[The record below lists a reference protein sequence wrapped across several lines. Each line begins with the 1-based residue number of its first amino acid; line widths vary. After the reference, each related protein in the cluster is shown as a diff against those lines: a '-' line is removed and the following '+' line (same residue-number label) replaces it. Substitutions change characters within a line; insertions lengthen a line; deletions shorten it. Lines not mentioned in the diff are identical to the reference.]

1 MGYGGKMRYVPYTI
15 NRNPDKTVWVV
26 DNFYSDPHGV
36 REYALKQEFKPEI
49 EYFKGSRSIEQF
61 FVPGTKEAF
70 ERIMGIKI
78 REWESHAMCGR
89 FQYCTAQDPLVYHN
103 DGQTW
108 AAMIYLTPNAPYST
122 GTSLYASKNG
132 IKNTKDPN
140 WSDDVYSG
148 GFYDSTKFDLV
159 DSIGNVFNRLFIF
172 DAQNIHAASQYFGQ
186 TKEDSRLFHIFFF
199 D

>member
-1 MGYGGKMRYVPYTI
+1 MIKIVPSTI
-15 NRNPDKTVWVV
+15 NRQPNKTVWVV
-26 DNFYSDPHGV
+26 DNFYSDPYAV

-49 EYFKGSRSIEQF
+49 EYFKGSRSLDQYFI
-61 FVPGTKEAF
+61 PGTKEAF

-78 REWESHAMCGR
+78 REWESHGMCGR

-108 AAMIYLTPNAPYST
+108 AAMIYLNPDAPYCT

-132 IKNTKDPN
+132 ARRTSDPQY
-140 WSDDVYSG
+140 SDEVYAG
-148 GFYDSTKFDLV
+148 GFYDETKFELV

-172 DAQNIHAASQYFGQ
+172 DAQNIHAASKYFGQ

>member
-1 MGYGGKMRYVPYTI
+1 MKYVPVSTI
-15 NRNPDKTVWVV
+15 NRQAQKTVWVV
-26 DNFYSDPHGV
+26 DNFYSDPYAI
-36 REYALKQEFKPEI
+36 REYALNQEFAPDI
-49 EYFKGSRSIEQF
+49 NYFKGNRSVEQF

-70 ERIMGIKI
+70 ERIMGIQI
-78 REWESHAMCGR
+78 REWESHGMCGR
-89 FQYCTAQDPLVYHN
+89 FQYCTSQDDLVYHC

-108 AAMIYLTPNAPYST
+108 AAMIYLTPNAPYCA
-122 GTSLYASKNG
+122 GTSLYASKSG
-132 IKNTKDPN
+132 HKRAGDPN
-140 WSDDVYSG
+140 FNFDKVFSG
-148 GFYDSTKFDLV
+148 GFYDGTKFDLV

>member
-1 MGYGGKMRYVPYTI
+1 MIKIVPSTI
-15 NRNPDKTVWVV
+15 NRQPNKTVWVV
-26 DNFYSDPHGV
+26 DNFYSDPYAV

-49 EYFKGSRSIEQF
+49 EYFKGSRSLDQY

-78 REWESHAMCGR
+78 REWESHGMCGR
-89 FQYCTAQDPLVYHN
+89 FQYCTAQDPLVYHH
-103 DGQTW
+103 DSQTW
-108 AAMIYLTPNAPYST
+108 AAMIYLNPDAPYCT

-132 IKNTKDPN
+132 ARRTSDPN
-140 WSDDVYSG
+140 FTDNVFAG
-148 GFYDSTKFDLV
+148 GFYDETKFELV

-172 DAQNIHAASQYFGQ
+172 DAQNIHAASKYFGQ

>member
-1 MGYGGKMRYVPYTI
+1 MKIVPSTI
-15 NRNPDKTVWVV
+15 NRQPNKTVWVV
-26 DNFYSDPHGV
+26 DNFYSDPYAV

-49 EYFKGSRSIEQF
+49 EYFKGSRTIEQY

-78 REWESHAMCGR
+78 REWESHGMCGR

-108 AAMIYLTPNAPYST
+108 AAMIYLNPDAPYCT

-132 IKNTKDPN
+132 ARRTSDPQY
-140 WSDDVYSG
+140 SDEVYAG
-148 GFYDSTKFDLV
+148 GFYDETKFELV

-172 DAQNIHAASQYFGQ
+172 DAQNIHAASKYFGQ

>member
-1 MGYGGKMRYVPYTI
+1 MIKIVPSTI
-15 NRNPDKTVWVV
+15 NRQPNKTVWVV
-26 DNFYSDPHGV
+26 DNFYSDPYAV

-49 EYFKGSRSIEQF
+49 EYFKGSRSLDQY

-78 REWESHAMCGR
+78 REWESHGMCGR

-108 AAMIYLTPNAPYST
+108 AAMIYLNPDAPYCT

-132 IKNTKDPN
+132 ARRTSDPQY
-140 WSDDVYSG
+140 SDDVYAG
-148 GFYDSTKFDLV
+148 GFYDETKFELV

-172 DAQNIHAASQYFGQ
+172 DAQNIHAASKYFGQ

>member
-1 MGYGGKMRYVPYTI
+1 MIKIVPSTI
-15 NRNPDKTVWVV
+15 NRQPNKTVWVV
-26 DNFYSDPHGV
+26 DNFYSDPYAV

-49 EYFKGSRSIEQF
+49 EYFKGSRSLDQY

-78 REWESHAMCGR
+78 REWESHGMCGR

-108 AAMIYLTPNAPYST
+108 AAMIYLNPDAPYCT

-132 IKNTKDPN
+132 ARRTTDANFDNTI
-140 WSDDVYSG
+140 YAG
-148 GFYDSTKFDLV
+148 GFYDETKFELV

-172 DAQNIHAASQYFGQ
+172 DAQNIHAASKYFGQ

>member
-1 MGYGGKMRYVPYTI
+1 MKYVPVSTI
-15 NRNPDKTVWVV
+15 NRQPQKTVWVV
-26 DNFYSDPHGV
+26 DNFYADPYAV
-36 REYALKQEFKPEI
+36 RNYALQQEFKPEI

-78 REWESHAMCGR
+78 REWESHGMCGR
-89 FQYCTAQDPLVYHN
+89 FQFCTSQDPIVYHN

-108 AAMIYLTPNAPYST
+108 AAMLYLNPDAPYST
-122 GTSLYASKNG
+122 GTSLYAHKNG
-132 IKNTKDPN
+132 ARRT
-140 WSDDVYSG
+140 SDDNFSDQIYSG
-148 GFYDSTKFDLV
+148 GFYDRTKFELV

-172 DAQNIHAASQYFGQ
+172 DAQNIHAASEYFGQ

>member
-1 MGYGGKMRYVPYTI
+1 MKLVPSTI
-15 NRNPDKTVWVV
+15 NRQPNKTVWVV
-26 DNFYSDPHGV
+26 DNFYSDPYAV

-49 EYFKGSRSIEQF
+49 EYFKGSRSLDQY

-78 REWESHAMCGR
+78 REWESHGMCGR
-89 FQYCTAQDPLVYHN
+89 FQYCTSQDALVYHN

-108 AAMIYLTPNAPYST
+108 AAMIYLTPDAPYCT

-132 IKNTKDPN
+132 ARRTSDPN
-140 WSDDVYSG
+140 FTDDVFAG
-148 GFYDSTKFDLV
+148 GFYDETKFELV

-172 DAQNIHAASQYFGQ
+172 DAQNIHAASKYFGQ

>member
-1 MGYGGKMRYVPYTI
+1 MKIIPSTLNRKPQKTI
-15 NRNPDKTVWVV
+15 WVV
-26 DNFYSDPHGV
+26 DNFYSDPHAV
-36 REYALKQEFKPEI
+36 REFALEQEFAEDVN
-49 EYFKGSRSIEQF
+49 YFKGSRSLQQF

-78 REWESHAMCGR
+78 REWESHGMCGR
-89 FQYCTAQDPLVYHN
+89 FQYCLAQDSLVYHN

-108 AAMIYLTPNAPYST
+108 AAMVYLNPDAPYCT

-132 IKNTKDPN
+132 ARRTTDKNFTDE
-140 WSDDVYSG
+140 VYRG
-148 GFYDSTKFDLV
+148 GFYDETKFDLV

-172 DAQNIHAASQYFGQ
+172 DAQNIHAASKYFGT

-199 D
+199 V

>member
-1 MGYGGKMRYVPYTI
+1 MIKIVPSTI
-15 NRNPDKTVWVV
+15 NRQPNKTVWVV
-26 DNFYSDPHGV
+26 DNFYSDPYAV

-49 EYFKGSRSIEQF
+49 EYFKGSRSLDQY

-78 REWESHAMCGR
+78 REWESHGMCGR
-89 FQYCTAQDPLVYHN
+89 FQYCTAQDSLVYHN

-108 AAMIYLTPNAPYST
+108 AAMIYLNPDAPYCT
-122 GTSLYASKNG
+122 GTSLFASKNG
-132 IKNTKDPN
+132 ARRTTDANF
-140 WSDDVYSG
+140 SDDVYAG
-148 GFYDSTKFDLV
+148 GFYDETKFELV

-172 DAQNIHAASQYFGQ
+172 DAQNIHAASKYFGQ

>member
-1 MGYGGKMRYVPYTI
+1 MIKIVPSTI
-15 NRNPDKTVWVV
+15 NRQPNKTVWVV
-26 DNFYSDPHGV
+26 DNFYSDPYAV

-49 EYFKGSRSIEQF
+49 EYFKGSRSLDQY

-70 ERIMGIKI
+70 ERIMSIKI
-78 REWESHAMCGR
+78 REWESHGMCGR

-108 AAMIYLTPNAPYST
+108 AAMIYLNPDAPYCT

-132 IKNTKDPN
+132 ARRTSDPQY
-140 WSDDVYSG
+140 SDEVYAG
-148 GFYDSTKFDLV
+148 GFYDETKFELV

-172 DAQNIHAASQYFGQ
+172 DAQNIHAASKYFGQ

>member
-1 MGYGGKMRYVPYTI
+1 MIKIVPSTI
-15 NRNPDKTVWVV
+15 NRQPNKTEWVV
-26 DNFYSDPHGV
+26 DNFYSDPYAV

-49 EYFKGSRSIEQF
+49 EYFKGSRSLDQY

-78 REWESHAMCGR
+78 REWESHGMCGR

-108 AAMIYLTPNAPYST
+108 AAMIYLNPDAPYCT

-132 IKNTKDPN
+132 ARRTSDPQY
-140 WSDDVYSG
+140 SDEVYAG
-148 GFYDSTKFDLV
+148 GFYDETKFELV

-172 DAQNIHAASQYFGQ
+172 DAQNIHAASKYFGQ

>member
-1 MGYGGKMRYVPYTI
+1 MIKIVPSTI
-15 NRNPDKTVWVV
+15 NRQPNKTVWVV
-26 DNFYSDPHGV
+26 DNFYSDPYAV
-36 REYALKQEFKPEI
+36 RDYALKQEFKPEI
-49 EYFKGSRSIEQF
+49 EYFKGSRSLDQY

-78 REWESHAMCGR
+78 REWESHGMCGR
-89 FQYCTAQDPLVYHN
+89 FQYCTAQDSLVYHN

-108 AAMIYLTPNAPYST
+108 AAMIYLNPDAPYCT
-122 GTSLYASKNG
+122 GTSLFASKNG
-132 IKNTKDPN
+132 ARRTTDANF
-140 WSDDVYSG
+140 SDDVYAG
-148 GFYDSTKFDLV
+148 GFYDETKFELV

-172 DAQNIHAASQYFGQ
+172 DAQNIHAASKYFGQ

>member
-1 MGYGGKMRYVPYTI
+1 MKYVPVSTI
-15 NRNPDKTVWVV
+15 NRQSQKTIWVV
-26 DNFYSDPHGV
+26 DNFYTDPYAV
-36 REYALKQEFKPEI
+36 REFALQQEFSEDLN
-49 EYFKGSRSIEQF
+49 YYKGSRSVEQF

-78 REWESHAMCGR
+78 REWETHGMCGR
-89 FQYCTAQDPLVYHN
+89 FQYCTSQDDLVYHC

-108 AAMIYLTPNAPYST
+108 AAMLYLTPNAPYCT
-122 GTSLYASKNG
+122 GTSLYAGKNG
-132 IKNTKDPN
+132 ARRASDPN
-140 WSDDVYSG
+140 FDDCFAG

-172 DAQNIHAASQYFGQ
+172 DAKNIHAASQYFGQ

>member
-1 MGYGGKMRYVPYTI
+1 MIKIVPSTI
-15 NRNPDKTVWVV
+15 NRQPNKTVWVV
-26 DNFYSDPHGV
+26 DNFYSDPYAV

-49 EYFKGSRSIEQF
+49 EYFKGSRSLDQY

-78 REWESHAMCGR
+78 REWESHGMCGR

-108 AAMIYLTPNAPYST
+108 AAMIYLNPDAPYCT

-132 IKNTKDPN
+132 ARRTSDPN
-140 WSDDVYSG
+140 FTDDVFAG
-148 GFYDSTKFDLV
+148 GFYDETKFELV

-172 DAQNIHAASQYFGQ
+172 DAQNIHAASKYFGQ

>member
-1 MGYGGKMRYVPYTI
+1 MIKIVPSTI
-15 NRNPDKTVWVV
+15 NRNSQKTVWVV
-26 DNFYSDPHGV
+26 DNFYSDPYAV
-36 REYALKQEFKPEI
+36 REFALKQEFAEDLN
-49 EYFKGSRSIEQF
+49 YFKGSRSLQQY

-78 REWESHAMCGR
+78 REWESHGMCGR
-89 FQYCTAQDPLVYHN
+89 FQFCTSQDSLVYHN

-108 AAMIYLTPNAPYST
+108 AAMIYLTPNAPYCT

-132 IKNTKDPN
+132 ARRTTDANFT
-140 WSDDVYSG
+140 DDVYSG
-148 GFYDSTKFDLV
+148 GFYDETKFDLV

-172 DAQNIHAASQYFGQ
+172 DAQNIHAASKYFGQ

>member
-1 MGYGGKMRYVPYTI
+1 MIKIVPSTI
-15 NRNPDKTVWVV
+15 NRQPNKTVWVV
-26 DNFYSDPHGV
+26 DNFYSDPYAV

-49 EYFKGSRSIEQF
+49 EYFKGSRSLDQY

-78 REWESHAMCGR
+78 REWESHGMCGR
-89 FQYCTAQDPLVYHN
+89 FQYCTAQDSLVYHN

-108 AAMIYLTPNAPYST
+108 AAMIYLNPDAPYCT
-122 GTSLYASKNG
+122 GTSLFASKNG
-132 IKNTKDPN
+132 ARRTSDPN
-140 WSDDVYSG
+140 FTDDVFAG
-148 GFYDSTKFDLV
+148 GFYDETKFELV

-172 DAQNIHAASQYFGQ
+172 DAQNIHAASKYFGQ

>member
-1 MGYGGKMRYVPYTI
+1 MKYVPSTI
-15 NRNPDKTVWVV
+15 NRNSQKTVWVV
-26 DNFYSDPHGV
+26 DNFYSDPYAV
-36 REYALKQEFKPEI
+36 REFALKQEFAEDLN
-49 EYFKGSRSIEQF
+49 YFKGSRSLQQY

-78 REWESHAMCGR
+78 REWESHGMCGR
-89 FQYCTAQDPLVYHN
+89 FQYCTSQDDLVYHN

-108 AAMIYLTPNAPYST
+108 AAMLYLTPDAPYCT

-132 IKNTKDPN
+132 ARRTGDANF
-140 WSDDVYSG
+140 DDTIYAG
-148 GFYDSTKFDLV
+148 GFYDETKFDLV

-172 DAQNIHAASQYFGQ
+172 DAQNIHAASKYFGQ

>member
-1 MGYGGKMRYVPYTI
+1 MKYVPSTI
-15 NRNPDKTVWVV
+15 NRNSQKTVWVV
-26 DNFYSDPHGV
+26 DNFYSDPYAV
-36 REYALKQEFKPEI
+36 REFALKQEFAEDLN
-49 EYFKGSRSIEQF
+49 YFKGSRSLQQY

-78 REWESHAMCGR
+78 REWESHGMCGR
-89 FQYCTAQDPLVYHN
+89 FQFCTSQDSLVYHN

-108 AAMIYLTPNAPYST
+108 AAMIYLTPNAPYCT

-132 IKNTKDPN
+132 ARRTTDANFT
-140 WSDDVYSG
+140 DDVYSG
-148 GFYDSTKFDLV
+148 GFYDETKFDLV

-172 DAQNIHAASQYFGQ
+172 DAQNIHAASKYFGQ

>member
-1 MGYGGKMRYVPYTI
+1 MIKIVPSTI
-15 NRNPDKTVWVV
+15 NRQPNKTVWVV
-26 DNFYSDPHGV
+26 DNFYSDPYAV

-49 EYFKGSRSIEQF
+49 EYFKGSRSLDQY

-78 REWESHAMCGR
+78 REWESHGMCGR

-108 AAMIYLTPNAPYST
+108 AAMIYLNPDAPYCT

-132 IKNTKDPN
+132 ARRTSDPQY
-140 WSDDVYSG
+140 SDEVYAG
-148 GFYDSTKFDLV
+148 GFYDETKFELV

-172 DAQNIHAASQYFGQ
+172 DAQHIHAASKYFGQ

>member
-1 MGYGGKMRYVPYTI
+1 MKYIPVSTI
-15 NRNPDKTVWVV
+15 NRQSQKTVWVV
-26 DNFYSDPHGV
+26 DNFYADPYAV
-36 REYALKQEFKPEI
+36 RDYALRQEFKPEI

-78 REWESHAMCGR
+78 REWESHGMCGR
-89 FQYCTAQDPLVYHN
+89 FQFCTSQDPVVYHN

-108 AAMIYLTPNAPYST
+108 AAMLYLNPDAPYST
-122 GTSLYASKNG
+122 GTSLYAHKNG
-132 IKNTKDPN
+132 ARRT
-140 WSDDVYSG
+140 SDVNFDGQIYSG
-148 GFYDSTKFDLV
+148 GFYDRTKFELV

-172 DAQNIHAASQYFGQ
+172 DAQNIHAASEYFGQ